1 MEETLEYLLVFTC
14 LAPIIAIVIYILVI
28 IIVICVYLKEHM
40 KFVMFNDNTIEL
52 QDENEIR
59 PEDYENGDI
68 LPVPTGSPYYDR
80 NTPNLKV

>member
-1 MEETLEYLLVFTC
+1 MEETLEYLLIFTC

-52 QDENEIR
+52 
-59 PEDYENGDI
+59 
-68 LPVPTGSPYYDR
+68 
-80 NTPNLKV
+80 